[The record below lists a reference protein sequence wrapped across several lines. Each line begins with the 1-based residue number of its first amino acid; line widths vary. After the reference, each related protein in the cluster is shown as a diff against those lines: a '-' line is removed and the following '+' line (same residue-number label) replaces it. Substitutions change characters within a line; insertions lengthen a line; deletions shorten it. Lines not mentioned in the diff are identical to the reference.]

1 MSDTQKD
8 IKNKTKIFALNL
20 RKKIL
25 DMSLVA
31 GADSSHFGGALSIVE
46 IVSVL
51 FSDVMRLNKKDPMWD
66 ERDRFIL
73 SKGHACLAYYAALSE
88 VGYIS
93 DEELKTFEK
102 NDTNLLGHP
111 VINRDLGIEF
121 SNGSL
126 GMGLSLGIG
135 VCLGLKKKSMKN
147 QVYVVIGDGE
157 CNEGS
162 VWEGAM
168 SASNFELENLTAIID
183 HNKFQ
188 QTGTNDEIMKLNNLK
203 DKWESFGWETIEID
217 GHDLEKIKHYLT
229 KKRDKKPRA
238 IIANTIKGK
247 GFSFSENNNSWH
259 HAVMTKKFYDK
270 AIEELETKYET
281 N

>member
-51 FSDVMRLNKKDPMWD
+51 FSDVMRLNKKDPIWD

-111 VINRDLGIEF
+111 VINRNLGIEF

-217 GHDLEKIKHYLT
+217 GHDLEKIKYYLT

>member
-1 MSDTQKD
+1 MNNSSDES
-8 IKNKTKIFALNL
+8 INKIKIFALNI

-25 DMSLVA
+25 DMSLIA

-51 FSDVMRLNKKDPMWD
+51 FSDIMRINKKNPLWED
-66 ERDRFIL
+66 RDRFIL
-73 SKGHACLAYYAALSE
+73 SKGHACLAYYAALNE
-88 VGYIS
+88 IGYIS
-93 DEELKTFEK
+93 DDELKTFEK
-102 NDTNLLGHP
+102 NESNLLGHP
-111 VINRDLGIEF
+111 VINRNLGIEF

-135 VCLGLKKKSMKN
+135 VCLGLKKKNMKN
-147 QVYVVIGDGE
+147 QVYVVLGDGE

-162 VWEGAM
+162 IWEGAM
-168 SASNFELENLTAIID
+168 SASNFNLDNLTVVVD

-188 QTGTNDEIMKLNNLK
+188 QTGSNDEIMKLNNLRE
-203 DKWESFGWETIEID
+203 KWISFGWETIEID
-217 GHDLEKIKHYLT
+217 GHDIEKLKYFLA
-229 KKRDKKPRA
+229 KDKEKKPRA

-259 HAVMTKKFYDK
+259 HAVMTKKFYDQAK
-270 AIEELETKYET
+270 EELEK
-281 N
+281 NFKL

>member
-1 MSDTQKD
+1 
-8 IKNKTKIFALNL
+8 
-20 RKKIL
+20 
-25 DMSLVA
+25 
-31 GADSSHFGGALSIVE
+31 
-46 IVSVL
+46 
-51 FSDVMRLNKKDPMWD
+51 
-66 ERDRFIL
+66 
-73 SKGHACLAYYAALSE
+73 
-88 VGYIS
+88 
-93 DEELKTFEK
+93 
-102 NDTNLLGHP
+102 
-111 VINRDLGIEF
+111 
-121 SNGSL
+121 
-126 GMGLSLGIG
+126 
-135 VCLGLKKKSMKN
+135 MKN

-217 GHDLEKIKHYLT
+217 GHDLEKIKHYLK